1 MPFGC
6 VPSFI
11 LERVVGPDRDVVTVT
26 DEPVRRPR
34 PPLTI
39 RAGARPFE
47 ITVMSGGLIAGTFG
61 VLSDTARSAVIER
74 AFPGWWTTAWYIS
87 LIFWCG
93 LALYAIIPQAA
104 EAVRYGW
111 SALTHPRG
119 QARLSIRLRLEQAA
133 MIGFSGSVFAYG
145 VSALV
150 YNGATALTA
159 AIWIG
164 LFGVASIARSVEIY
178 IDLRKLAYAHRY
190 PLPAFPTPIGDPG
203 RVIGNAKGDA

>member
-1 MPFGC
+1 
-6 VPSFI
+6 
-11 LERVVGPDRDVVTVT
+11 
-26 DEPVRRPR
+26 
-34 PPLTI
+34 
-39 RAGARPFE
+39 
-47 ITVMSGGLIAGTFG
+47 MSGGLIAGLFG
-61 VLSDTARSAVIER
+61 VFRDATRSAVIEK

-93 LALYAIIPQAA
+93 LALYAIVPQAA

-145 VSALV
+145 ISALV
-150 YNGATALTA
+150 YNGAAALTA

-164 LFGVASIARSVEIY
+164 LFGVASIARSIEIY
-178 IDLRKLAYAHRY
+178 IDLRKLDHARQH
-190 PLPAFPTPIGDPG
+190 PQPAFPIPIGDPG
-203 RVIGNAKGDA
+203 RVIGAHGGDA